1 MSELKTVYSKLFK
14 TELASHKVD
23 LSVIDD
29 FNKLG
34 DSYFIQSG
42 KFEDAVQKIEIAIKS
57 MQTEFIALEKTA
69 SAINNEY
76 GKAKKLSLDLGVE
89 LPKEIENEYKRVL
102 AILKNDLATFKKYNA
117 VTR

>member
-1 MSELKTVYSKLFK
+1 MSELKTVLNNLYN
-14 TELASHKVD
+14 TELASQKVE

-34 DSYFIQSG
+34 DSYFMQSG

-57 MQTEFIALEKTA
+57 MQTEFIALE
-69 SAINNEY
+69 INNQY
-76 GKAKKLSLDLGVE
+76 NKAKKLSLDLGVE
-89 LPKEIENEYKRVL
+89 LPKEIENEHKRVL